1 MLISFT
7 DSRESW
13 LLIQGYSAVFHAP
26 VHLDSLLFMAYES
39 VYLHG
44 SAYAYTP
51 THTKQR
57 WASGC
62 VQDNKLGNACNKS
75 KWIYSSINIFQCR
88 K

>member
-1 MLISFT
+1 MVISFT

-39 VYLHG
+39 VYLHRC
-44 SAYAYTP
+44 AYAYTP
-51 THTKQR
+51 THTHTKQK

-62 VQDNKLGNACNKS
+62 VQDNKRGERLQQKDANL
-75 KWIYSSINIFQCR
+75 
-88 K
+88 